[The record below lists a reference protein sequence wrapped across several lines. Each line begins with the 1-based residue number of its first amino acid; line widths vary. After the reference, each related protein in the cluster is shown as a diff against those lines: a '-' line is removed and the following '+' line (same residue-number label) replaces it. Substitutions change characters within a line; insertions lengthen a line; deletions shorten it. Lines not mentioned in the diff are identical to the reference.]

1 MNASNLECC
10 CVSHSH
16 GIHTSNAI
24 KTYSLALAARQKCN
38 LGMVREILGS
48 HKRRDATCSSK
59 YSFYPLSIRKCTAV
73 LALHEGEAIIPE
85 KSEVQQI
92 E

>member
-48 HKRRDATCSSK
+48 HKRSDATCSSK
-59 YSFYPLSIRKCTAV
+59 YSILSNRKCAAV
-73 LALHEGEAIIPE
+73 LASHEGEAIIPE